1 MAATIETLLRGNTL
15 VSAQT
20 PIDSPFHYRSTAME
34 VAQGIDLAGK
44 TIVVTGGYSGIGTE
58 TVRALASC
66 GGHVIVGARR
76 PDLARDVLNT
86 MDGTITI
93 LPLDLAD
100 PASIDDFAAEAAKLT
115 GKIDILVNNAAIMAN
130 PLTRDARGYESQFAT
145 NHLGHFQLT
154 ARLWPLLLAAGETGG
169 ARVVVLSSVG
179 HRLNGLDLADPNFVT
194 REYEKWPAYGQAKS
208 ANALFALQLDKMGAP
223 HGVRAFAVHPGGIVT
238 PLQRHLTME
247 EQVAM
252 GWFDE
257 AGNVN
262 EVFKT
267 VEQGASTS
275 VWCAVSPLLDG
286 MGGVYCENCNVGAPA
301 SEETPRGSGVSPHIR
316 DEALA
321 AALWE
326 KSEEMTGIMFSA

>member
-1 MAATIETLLRGNTL
+1 MI
-15 VSAQT
+15 SPQT
-20 PIDSPFHYRSTAME
+20 PIDSPFNYRSTAME
-34 VAQGIDLAGK
+34 VAEGVDLTGK

-58 TVRALASC
+58 TVRALASR
-66 GGHVIVGARR
+66 GADVIVGARR
-76 PDLARDVLNT
+76 PDAAAEVLQE
-86 MDGTITI
+86 MAGAITI

-100 PASIDDFAAEAAKLT
+100 PALIDVFAAEAAKLT

-154 ARLWPLLLAAGETGG
+154 ARLWPLLVAAGK

-179 HRLNGLDLADPNFVT
+179 HRLNGLDLDDINFVT
-194 REYEKWPAYGQAKS
+194 REYQKWPAYGQAKS
-208 ANALFALQLDKMGAP
+208 ANALFALQLDKIGEP
-223 HGVRAFAVHPGGIVT
+223 HGVRVFAVHPGGIVT
-238 PLQRHLTME
+238 PLQRYLTME

-257 AGNVN
+257 QGNVN

-286 MGGVYCENCNVGAPA
+286 MGGVYCENCNVGALA
-301 SEETPRGSGVSPHIR
+301 TEETPRGSGVSPHIR
-316 DEALA
+316 DEDLA
-321 AALWE
+321 AALWT
-326 KSEEMTGIMFSA
+326 KSEEMTGVSFPA